1 MEINLTAEKYSLIQN
16 SLLNFKFESIAALW
30 DGRGGL
36 GFEFAPEIGNK
47 EIQNTL
53 EVTFSEIIEEAGF
66 IWNMNFEIV
75 SSADSETLLEYT
87 EIRNLSEIGDVT
99 FDDSDFFSADVYN
112 YILTNYDLKIDECD
126 CVISHSQ
133 SGNFEGKK
141 TSDGFYSKGGEF
153 TSNGS
158 FSFVV
163 FNDDEEIDVSDDE
176 LEDIICR
183 VVHNYILNFC
193 SMDLSYFDYNF
204 DFMDGQLHDISLTLS
219 PTTLTLKKLNY
230 NIVNP

>member
-1 MEINLTAEKYSLIQN
+1 MEVGITEEKFSLIQN
-16 SLLNFKFESIAALW
+16 SFFDFKLKSIEALW
-30 DGRGGL
+30 DGHGGL
-36 GFEFAPEIGNK
+36 GYEFAPEISDK

-53 EVTFSEIIEEAGF
+53 EQTLTEIIEVAGI
-66 IWNMNFEIV
+66 IWNLNIEIV
-75 SSADSETLLEYT
+75 SSTDSETLLKFT
-87 EIRNLSEIGDVT
+87 EIRNLSDIGDVT
-99 FDDSDFFSADVYN
+99 FDNSDFLSADVYN
-112 YILTNYDLKIDECD
+112 HILIKYDLKIDECE

-141 TSDGFYSKGGEF
+141 TSNEFYSTGGEF

-158 FSFVV
+158 FSFIV

-176 LEDIICR
+176 LEGIICR

-204 DFMDGQLHDISLTLS
+204 DFMDGQLNDISLTLG
-219 PTTLTLKKLNY
+219 PTTISIKNLN
-230 NIVNP
+230 